1 MLIADSIAS
10 INSYNIKLK
19 NDFVVRK
26 LTAELISTEAAANV
40 RQSGCITKCRK
51 MYDQC
56 YRIIFRYPFVLKPQ
70 LMLRLC
76 LNQQKRSRLVSV
88 ERWNRGKESKRV
100 LLLFGTALICMV
112 IFLIRAGQIMLTYQN
127 EVEQFSKMYSRFEGV
142 QMPVLSVSWIM
153 IMLAVILTA
162 AGALVSALEGKAEIS
177 LQNRADIMMLTWY
190 YSCLDNHISEKEI
203 LRTFPKKMRR
213 AFLNYVDSRSL
224 NNLSDE

>member
-1 MLIADSIAS
+1 
-10 INSYNIKLK
+10 
-19 NDFVVRK
+19 
-26 LTAELISTEAAANV
+26 
-40 RQSGCITKCRK
+40 
-51 MYDQC
+51 
-56 YRIIFRYPFVLKPQ
+56 
-70 LMLRLC
+70 
-76 LNQQKRSRLVSV
+76 
-88 ERWNRGKESKRV
+88 
-100 LLLFGTALICMV
+100 
-112 IFLIRAGQIMLTYQN
+112 MLTYQN
-127 EVEQFSKMYSRFEGV
+127 EVEQFSKMYSSFEGV